1 MNRRLVYVIG
11 PSGAGKDS
19 LLAWLRAQL
28 QATQMQTYFSH
39 LVQGPVLRYEM
50 PGLQALNFVLHQAL
64 GGGGVCSLRS
74 DPLGKS
80 FAQMLLDMPLRVPA
94 SVLADALCDTPQKAT
109 TP

>member
-1 MNRRLVYVIG
+1 M
-11 PSGAGKDS
+11 
-19 LLAWLRAQL
+19 
-28 QATQMQTYFSH
+28 QAYFAH
-39 LVQGPVLRYEM
+39 LVQGPVLRYEV

-94 SVLADALCDTPQKAT
+94 SVLTAPLGDTPQKDMA
-109 TP
+109 P